1 LRYSW
6 DNRCRDEI
14 KVWARLDKLYAP
26 KGMGA
31 WQNGS
36 IVNHEMKRDC
46 GVSNHCPVVCN
57 RMGEPNSV
65 RRSIFCMNKKLLNN
79 PIAIA
84 KMIRL
89 WNGLKET
96 LPFLFKLHKT
106 LGFYKVLCE
115 GKVEEGKMLENSMKS
130 QFDVAQRE
138 FQANPNSEENK
149 ATMDKALDQ
158 LKQFEE
164 KKMYDLNRRS
174 KMKWLEKGHETTK
187 EFFVS
192 FKERGFRSLIT
203 KLEDDE
209 GRNISS
215 IVEIGEC
222 SKEFYARLYAKQD
235 TKDNNKEA
243 REAFLSCMKDQILV
257 LMKRRLNVPIIE
269 EELWFSLE
277 AMVKGKAPRPNGV
290 IVEFF
295 LFMWPIISKEY
306 TKMI

>member
-1 LRYSW
+1 
-6 DNRCRDEI
+6 
-14 KVWARLDKLYAP
+14 
-26 KGMGA
+26 
-31 WQNGS
+31 
-36 IVNHEMKRDC
+36 
-46 GVSNHCPVVCN
+46 
-57 RMGEPNSV
+57 
-65 RRSIFCMNKKLLNN
+65 MNKKLLND
-79 PIAIA
+79 PIAII
-84 KMIRL
+84 KMTRL

-106 LGFYKVLCE
+106 LGFYKVFCK
-115 GKVEEGKMLENSMKS
+115 GKVEERKMLENSMKS
-130 QFDVAQRE
+130 QFHVAQKE
-138 FQANPNSEENK
+138 FQADPNSEKNK
-149 ATMDKALDQ
+149 TTMDNA

-203 KLEDDE
+203 KLEDNE

-215 IVEIGEC
+215 IVEIGER
-222 SKEFYARLYAKQD
+222 SKEFYVRLYAKQD

-243 REAFLSCMKDQILV
+243 REVFLSCMKDQILE
-257 LMKRRLNVPIIE
+257 LMKRRLDVPIIE

-295 LFMWPIISKEY
+295 LCMWPIISKEY
-306 TKMI
+306 TKII